1 MTVESLDHF
10 AAVGQS
16 LLDGDDAVQTHSHFV
31 RWVDEV
37 REWLSQTYPN
47 MGLSAE
53 WAAVSTSP
61 LVIGGQYH
69 DDRNTWV
76 YHNSAVQSRL
86 RWLGNLPSKLSLQA
100 MLTPARAQNEAK
112 LAGRKEIK
120 LQTVSRAYVDPDR
133 INELKALP
141 AGGFDLAKL
150 IRMCEELNI
159 CFAGECYLAMIMH
172 TRAIIDHVPPI
183 FGCKSFSEVASNY
196 GGTRSFKEAMAT
208 LDTTSRKIADHY
220 LHAQIR
226 KSEALPN
233 ATQIDFSNAIDL
245 LLAEIGRVLK

>member
-1 MTVESLDHF
+1 MSLDKLDHF

-16 LLDGDDAVQTHSHFV
+16 LLDGDDAVQTHSRFS

-37 REWLSQTYPN
+37 RDWLSQSHPN
-47 MGLSAE
+47 RGLAAE
-53 WAAVSTSP
+53 WVAQSTSP

-69 DDRNTWV
+69 DDRNSWMF
-76 YHNSAVQSRL
+76 HNSAVQSRL
-86 RWLGNLPSKLSLQA
+86 RWLGNLPSHLALQA
-100 MLTPARAQNEAK
+100 LITPARAQNEAK
-112 LAGRKEIK
+112 QAGRKEIK

-141 AGGFDLAKL
+141 AKAFDLAKL
-150 IRMCEELNI
+150 IRMCEELNV

-183 FGCKSFSEVASNY
+183 FSCKSFSEVASSY
-196 GGTRSFKEAMAT
+196 GGTRSFKEAMAS

-220 LHAQIR
+220 LHGQIR
-226 KSEALPN
+226 NAESLPN
-233 ATQIDFSNAIDL
+233 ATQVDFSNAIDL
-245 LLAEIGRVLK
+245 LLAEVGRVLK

>member
-1 MTVESLDHF
+1 MSLDNLDHL

-16 LLDGDDAVQTHSHFV
+16 LLDGDDAVQTHSRFA

-37 REWLSQTYPN
+37 RDWLSQTQPN
-47 MGLSAE
+47 TGLSAE
-53 WAAVSTSP
+53 WVGLGTSP

-76 YHNSAVQSRL
+76 YHSSVVQLRL
-86 RWLGNLPSKLSLQA
+86 RWLGSLPSKLELQTL
-100 MLTPARAQNEAK
+100 LTPARAQNEAK

-120 LQTVSRAYVDPDR
+120 LRTVSRAYVDPDR

-141 AGGFDLAKL
+141 VAQFDLAKL

-183 FGCKSFSEVASNY
+183 FACKSFSEVASSY
-196 GGTRSFKEAMAT
+196 VGMRSFKEAMAT

-220 LHAQIR
+220 LHGQVR
-226 KSEALPN
+226 RSEALPN
-233 ATQIDFSNAIDL
+233 ATQVDFSNALDL
-245 LLAEIGRVLK
+245 LLAEVGRVLK

>member
-1 MTVESLDHF
+1 MSVDRLDHF

-16 LLDGDDAVQTHSHFV
+16 LLDGDDAAKTHSHFL
-31 RWVDEV
+31 RWVGEV

-47 MGLSAE
+47 MGLSAD
-53 WAAVSTSP
+53 WTAVSTSP
-61 LVIGGQYH
+61 LVIGGQHH
-69 DDRNTWV
+69 DDLNTWV
-76 YHNSAVQSRL
+76 YHNSAVQLRL
-86 RWLGNLPSKLSLQA
+86 RWLGNLPTKVSLKA
-100 MLTPARAQNEAK
+100 MLTPARAQSEAK

-133 INELKALP
+133 INELMALP
-141 AGGFDLAKL
+141 AARFDLAKL

-183 FGCKSFSEVASNY
+183 FECKSFSEVTSNY

-226 KSEALPN
+226 KAEVLPN
-233 ATQIDFSNAIDL
+233 ATQVDFSNAIDL
-245 LLAEIGRVLK
+245 LLAEVGRVLK